1 MKSIHWCFWAL
12 RPVVSSYLLLLRL
25 LTPITV
31 LRSSTIV
38 AQTWTLRFTIALSS
52 DSFLPAERSCRLR
65 GLSPQHRGRIN
76 NRELSLWIEG
86 PGSIAHMGTDR
97 SSDGWFIDTGGRG
110 AFPRRALCQNYI
122 RYCCSFPGVS
132 ARRRSS
138 SFRTRLSPKMQFSNW
153 VDSRSKS
160 AASRAYSKRL
170 KAATME

>member
-38 AQTWTLRFTIALSS
+38 AQTWTRRFTIALSS
-52 DSFLPAERSCRLR
+52 DSFLPAERACRLR

-97 SSDGWFIDTGGRG
+97 SSDGWSIDTGGAVRFRG
-110 AFPRRALCQNYI
+110 APSVRTTSGTAALFPASVRGGGRVPSA
-122 RYCCSFPGVS
+122 PG
-132 ARRRSS
+132 
-138 SFRTRLSPKMQFSNW
+138 
-153 VDSRSKS
+153 
-160 AASRAYSKRL
+160 
-170 KAATME
+170 